1 MVCGHSRRGLAFTML
16 GTLGKL
22 SLFAL
27 VFSDFLIEGA
37 HRGGLSCVWRPQTST
52 QPWQKE
58 TKRLRTKLR

>member
-37 HRGGLSCVWRPQTST
+37 HRDLEFIAIGRLSGKKGGAAPGHDWTAFF
-52 QPWQKE
+52 
-58 TKRLRTKLR
+58 